1 MTLFVLRRL
10 VGGLPTLLL
19 VTLMVFALTRVLP
32 GDPALLLLG
41 EEANPEL
48 VVKLREQMGLN
59 RPIIVQYGSWV
70 GALLQ
75 GDLGRS
81 IRDNTLVAPI
91 LGQKLPTTLELSFF
105 ALLIAIALGVPL
117 GVVAALRRGSAVDAG
132 VTVLALSGISIP
144 NFFLGIL
151 LVYLF
156 SIRLGWIPPSGYQEP
171 WVDLRKNLL
180 LMLLPSITLGTALAG
195 AIARFTR
202 NSMLEVLSQDYVRT
216 ARAKGLADRIVVY
229 KHALRNAAIPIVT
242 VIGLQLGGLLGGA
255 VITEQVFSIPGFGR
269 LVVDAVF
276 NRDFP
281 VLQAVV
287 LISAL
292 AVFLVNV
299 LVDLLYA
306 AFDPRIRY
314 G

>member
-1 MTLFVLRRL
+1 
-10 VGGLPTLLL
+10 
-19 VTLMVFALTRVLP
+19 MVFALTRILP

-41 EEANPEL
+41 EEATPEL
-48 VVKLREQMGLN
+48 VAKLREQLGLN
-59 RPIIVQYGSWV
+59 RPVAVQYLDWAGD
-70 GALLQ
+70 LLQ

-81 IRDNTLVAPI
+81 MKDNARVAPI
-91 LGQKLPTTLELSFF
+91 LFQKLPTTLELAFF
-105 ALLIAIALGVPL
+105 SLLVAILLGVPA
-117 GVVAALRRGSAVDAG
+117 GVLAALRRGSAVDGG
-132 VTVLALSGISIP
+132 VTALALSGVSIP

-151 LVYLF
+151 LIYLF
-156 SIRLGWIPPSGYQEP
+156 SLRLQWIPPSGYVEP
-171 WVDLRKNLL
+171 WEDLRKNLL
-180 LMLLPSITLGTALAG
+180 LMLMPAITLGTALAG

-202 NSMLEVLSQDYVRT
+202 NSLLEVLSQDFIRT
-216 ARAKGLADRIVVY
+216 ARAKGLAERIVTF

-255 VITEQVFSIPGFGR
+255 VVTEQVFSIPGFGR

-287 LISAL
+287 LVSAL
-292 AVFLVNV
+292 AVFLINL

-306 AFDPRIRY
+306 AIDPRIRY
-314 G
+314 A

>member
-1 MTLFVLRRL
+1 MILFVLRRL

-19 VTLMVFALTRVLP
+19 VTLLVFALTRVLP
-32 GDPALLLLG
+32 GDPATLLLG
-41 EEANPEL
+41 EEANPQL
-48 VVKLREQMGLN
+48 AAKLREQLGLN
-59 RPIIVQYGSWV
+59 RPILVQYGAWLGGLV
-70 GALLQ
+70 Q

-81 IRDNTLVAPI
+81 IRDNEKVSPI
-91 LGQKLPTTLELSFF
+91 IWQKLPTSLELAFF
-105 ALLIAIALGVPL
+105 ALAIALLLGVPA
-117 GVVAALRRGSAVDAG
+117 GVVAALRRGSATDAG
-132 VTVLALSGISIP
+132 VTMLALSGISIP

-156 SIRLGWIPPSGYQEP
+156 SIRLDWIPPSGYVEP

-180 LMLLPSITLGTALAG
+180 LMLLPAFTLGTALAG

-202 NSMLEVLSQDYVRT
+202 NSLLEVLSQDYVRT
-216 ARAKGLADRIVVY
+216 ARAKGLGERIVVWR
-229 KHALRNAAIPIVT
+229 HALRNAAIPVVT

-269 LVVDAVF
+269 LVVDSVF

-287 LISAL
+287 LISAIS
-292 AVFLVNV
+292 VFLVNV

-306 AFDPRIRY
+306 AIDPRIRY

>member
-19 VTLMVFALTRVLP
+19 VTVLVFALTRVLP

-41 EEANPEL
+41 EEATPEL
-48 VVKLREQMGLN
+48 VAKLRDEMGLN
-59 RPIIVQYGSWV
+59 RPIYVQYASWAGS
-70 GALLQ
+70 LLQ
-75 GDLGRS
+75 GDFGRS
-81 IRDNTLVAPI
+81 IRDNAHVAPI
-91 LGQKLPTTLELSFF
+91 LWQKLPTTLELSLF
-105 ALLIAIALGVPL
+105 ALLIALLLGIPA
-117 GVVAALRRGSAVDAG
+117 GVVAALRRGSAADAG

-156 SIRLGWIPPSGYQEP
+156 SIRLGWIPPSGYVEP

-180 LMLLPSITLGTALAG
+180 LMLLPAFTLGTALAG

-216 ARAKGLADRIVVY
+216 AQAKGLGGRVVVY
-229 KHALRNAAIPIVT
+229 KHALRNAAIPVVT

-255 VITEQVFSIPGFGR
+255 VVTEQVFSIPGFGR
-269 LVVDAVF
+269 LVVDSVF

-287 LISAL
+287 LFSAL

-306 AFDPRIRY
+306 AIDPRIRY

>member
-10 VGGLPTLLL
+10 IGGLPTLVL
-19 VTLMVFALTRVLP
+19 VTLLVFALTRVLP

-41 EEANPEL
+41 EEATPEL
-48 VVKLREQMGLN
+48 VAKLRDELGLN
-59 RPIIVQYGSWV
+59 RPLYVQYASW
-70 GALLQ
+70 AASLLH
-75 GDLGRS
+75 GDFGRS
-81 IRDNTLVAPI
+81 LRDHAPVGPI
-91 LGQKLPTTLELSFF
+91 LWQKLPTTLELSFF
-105 ALLIAIALGVPL
+105 ALLIALLLGIPA
-117 GVVAALRRGSAVDAG
+117 GVVAALRRGSAADAG
-132 VTVLALSGISIP
+132 VTVVALSGISVP

-156 SIRLGWIPPSGYQEP
+156 SIRLGWIPPSGYVEP

-180 LMLLPSITLGTALAG
+180 LMLLPAFTLGTALAG

-216 ARAKGLADRIVVY
+216 ARAKGLAGPVVIY
-229 KHALRNAAIPIVT
+229 KHALRNAAIPVVT

-269 LVVDAVF
+269 LVVDSVF

-287 LISAL
+287 LFSAL

-306 AFDPRIRY
+306 AIDPRIRY

>member
-1 MTLFVLRRL
+1 MTRFFLRRL

-19 VTLMVFALTRVLP
+19 VTVMVFALTRVLP

-41 EEANPEL
+41 EEATPEL
-48 VVKLREQMGLN
+48 VAKLRDELGLN
-59 RPIIVQYGSWV
+59 RPLYVQYASWLGS
-70 GALLQ
+70 LLR
-75 GDLGRS
+75 GDFGRS
-81 IRDNTLVAPI
+81 LRDNARVAPI
-91 LGQKLPTTLELSFF
+91 LWQKLPTTLELALF
-105 ALLIAIALGVPL
+105 ALLIALLLGIPT
-117 GVVAALRRGSAVDAG
+117 GVVAALRRGSATDAG
-132 VTVLALSGISIP
+132 VTVLALSGISVP

-156 SIRLGWIPPSGYQEP
+156 SIRLGWIPPSGYVEP
-171 WVDLRKNLL
+171 WVDLRKNLS
-180 LMLLPSITLGTALAG
+180 LMLLPAFTLGTALAG
-195 AIARFTR
+195 ALARFTR

-216 ARAKGLADRIVVY
+216 ARAKGLAGRVVIY
-229 KHALRNAAIPIVT
+229 KHALRNAAIPVVT

-255 VITEQVFSIPGFGR
+255 VVTEQVFSIPGFGR
-269 LVVDAVF
+269 LVVDSVF

-287 LISAL
+287 LFSAI

-299 LVDLLYA
+299 LIDLLYA
-306 AFDPRIRY
+306 AIDPRIRY